1 MPRLTGVIAA
11 TVTPISRD
19 LAIDHERLIAHC
31 RWLLE
36 HGGCDGINLLGTT
49 GEATS
54 FSVAQ
59 RLAAMQAV
67 AGAGLALDR
76 MMVGTGAAA
85 LEDAVTLTRAARDLG
100 FAGALLLP
108 PFYYKGIDGESLADY
123 VEAVIARSGS
133 DVRLYLYHIPQN
145 TGVPYP
151 IDAVARLRDRNPD
164 AVVGLKDSAGDLAYA
179 RALARRLPEFSVFP
193 SAEGS
198 LGEARDSGF
207 AGCISA
213 TVNVTGPLAQAAW
226 RDPAGDARAQ
236 ALAAAAAIRE
246 ALARFPL
253 VASVKWAVAEIKRDP
268 EFERPHPPLRP
279 LTGAEASQ
287 LRDALTGTAFPELV
301 SAASAPRRLQPA
313 PSL

>member
-11 TVTPISRD
+11 TATPISRD
-19 LAIDHERLIAHC
+19 LSIDHDRLIAHC

-54 FSVAQ
+54 FSLAQ
-59 RLAAMQAV
+59 RLTTMQAV
-67 AGAGLALDR
+67 AGSGLALDR

-108 PFYYKGIDGESLADY
+108 PFYYKGIEGDSLADY

-133 DVRLYLYHIPQN
+133 GVRLYLYHIPQN

-179 RALARRLPEFSVFP
+179 RALARRLPDFSVFP

-198 LGEARDSGF
+198 LREARDSGF

-213 TVNVTGPLAQAAW
+213 TTNVTGVLAQAAW
-226 RDPAGDARAQ
+226 RAPASEAGKT
-236 ALAAAAAIRE
+236 ALAAAMAIRE

-253 VASVKWAVAEIKRDP
+253 VASVKWALARIKHDP

-279 LTGAEASQ
+279 LTAAEASQ
-287 LRDALTGTAFPELV
+287 LAEALSGTAFAELGG
-301 SAASAPRRLQPA
+301 AAGTPRLQPA
-313 PSL
+313 PSI